1 MVIERGLP
9 AWCEIPFQWHPCGG
23 PYKSST
29 KREVTRFSGS
39 PRTIRDNPEPSTLC
53 GLSFEAWACKEVYM
67 WVTQRT
73 FQSSGERQLSRTSWC
88 QGTAVIPQHGVQ
100 GTKHMKLPGRKCS
113 HTTSFE
119 KKNGT
124 KEESKQGHTHQVC
137 HLNHKINTSDKTL
150 DLTIWSK
157 NGPPKVSYQFKTL
170 SLKLS
175 YLLMLA
181 ITECR
186 DWAVLL
192 KKQPSGELKP
202 VPQGRI
208 SRSKKNMECCH
219 VQIKKKGF
227 GSYEGPASYSTWIH
241 SSFFF
246 FFSVF
251 RPETMS
257 ITTNF

>member
-1 MVIERGLP
+1 MVGCVDNTSSHRHTHVNGKLYVVRGTSELL
-9 AWCEIPFQWHPCGG
+9 H
-23 PYKSST
+23 ST
-29 KREVTRFSGS
+29 V
-39 PRTIRDNPEPSTLC
+39 
-53 GLSFEAWACKEVYM
+53 CKEQNTWSYRVES
-67 WVTQRT
+67 VAILRV
-73 FQSSGERQLSRTSWC
+73 S
-88 QGTAVIPQHGVQ
+88 
-100 GTKHMKLPGRKCS
+100 K
-113 HTTSFE
+113 

-124 KEESKQGHTHQVC
+124 KEESKRGHTHQVC

-150 DLTIWSK
+150 DLTIWIK

-202 VPQGRI
+202 VPQGSI
-208 SRSKKNMECCH
+208 SRSKKNIECCH

-227 GSYEGPASYSTWIH
+227 GSYEGPASYSTGID
-241 SSFFF
+241 SGFFSFFF
-246 FFSVF
+246 CF
-251 RPETMS
+251 
-257 ITTNF
+257 

>member
-1 MVIERGLP
+1 MVSVSRLELVRRFICGSHKERSKVQANVNFLEPHDVKELP
-9 AWCEIPFQWHPCGG
+9 WFH
-23 PYKSST
+23 ST
-29 KREVTRFSGS
+29 V
-39 PRTIRDNPEPSTLC
+39 
-53 GLSFEAWACKEVYM
+53 CKEQNIWSYRVES
-67 WVTQRT
+67 VAILRV
-73 FQSSGERQLSRTSWC
+73 S
-88 QGTAVIPQHGVQ
+88 
-100 GTKHMKLPGRKCS
+100 K
-113 HTTSFE
+113 

-124 KEESKQGHTHQVC
+124 KEESKRGHTHQVC
-137 HLNHKINTSDKTL
+137 HLNHKINTSEKTL
-150 DLTIWSK
+150 DLTIWIK